1 MSTTHSRPAF
11 ITGLRTLADLLEAH
25 PDIPIPRSTVI
36 HHFVRDA
43 HDTDMH
49 AELHR
54 LATLLG
60 SHVDGDSG
68 HYTAS
73 LRLGPIE
80 YRAVAILAESRARYD
95 AHDSY
100 RGCITP
106 YGLGEDR

>member
-11 ITGLRTLADLLEAH
+11 ITGLRALADLLETR
-25 PDIPIPRSTVI
+25 PEIPIPGSTVVY
-36 HHFVRDA
+36 HFVRDA
-43 HDTDMH
+43 HDADMH
-49 AELHR
+49 AELQR

-60 SHVDGDSG
+60 SHVDADSG

-73 LRLGPIE
+73 LSLGPIE

-106 YGLGEDR
+106 YGPSEDR

>member
-11 ITGLRTLADLLEAH
+11 ITGLRALADLLEAR
-25 PDIPIPRSTVI
+25 PDIPIPRSTVV
-36 HHFVRDA
+36 HHFV
-43 HDTDMH
+43 HDTQDADMH

-54 LATLLG
+54 LAALLG
-60 SHVDGDSG
+60 SHVDGDGG
-68 HYTAS
+68 HYTTS
-73 LRLGPIE
+73 LCLGPIE

-106 YGLGEDR
+106 YGPGEDR